1 MTDYDLFQAVVN
13 NDIVA
18 VRKLE
23 NCNPTFKFNYGVF
36 TQEMTAIDLALTRLN
51 EIPGN
56 NKILNSLLKSPH
68 VDYRNIKLTE
78 KQLSGLN
85 PDFGFRGKLYNLCL
99 LALNNASKMPAGLK
113 HDLTNYSN
121 IIHNPVH
128 ADKIVIQIM
137 TVAFLRRLDYPCY
150 HYYKDII
157 VYKLW
162 EIGRF
167 CHLLP
172 FVSDINNYILKFFI
186 ESLSKK
192 Q

>member
-23 NCNPTFKFNYGVF
+23 HCNPTIKFNYGFSVG
-36 TQEMTAIDLALTRLN
+36 MTAIALALTRLN

-68 VDYRNIKLTE
+68 MDYRTIKLTP
-78 KQLSGLN
+78 KQLSGLS

-113 HDLTNYSN
+113 HDLMNYSN
-121 IIHNPVH
+121 IIHNPAH

-137 TVAFLRRLDYPCY
+137 TVAFLRGLEYPCY
-150 HYYKDII
+150 HYKDII
-157 VYKLW
+157 FNKLW

-172 FVSDINNYILKFFI
+172 LVSDINNHILKFFVSI
-186 ESLSKK
+186 LVKK
-192 Q
+192 